1 MPVKI
6 RLRRLGRKGRP
17 FYHIVAADSRAPRDG
32 KFLEK
37 IGTYNPITTPASIEL
52 DVDIALKWLA
62 NGAQPTDTAKN
73 ILSHAGVLY
82 KKHLMRGVAKGAMTV
97 EEAEVKFTA
106 WVEEKEAKNAKQA
119 DSIATKASKIA
130 AERMKAE
137 TAAKEA
143 QAAAIAAANTPEP
156 VAEEMVAESEEAT
169 TDAPAEEAANAE
181 EE

>member
-37 IGTYNPITTPASIEL
+37 IGTYNPITNPATIDL
-52 DVDIALKWLA
+52 DVDLALSWLA

-73 ILSHAGVLY
+73 ILSHTGVMY
-82 KKHLMRGVAKGAMTV
+82 KKHLLRGVKKGAMTV
-97 EEAEVKFTA
+97 EEAETKFQA
-106 WVEEKEAKNAKQA
+106 WLEEKNAKVSKQTDTITAKA
-119 DSIATKASKIA
+119 DKIA

-137 TAAKEA
+137 VAANEA

-156 VAEEMVAESEEAT
+156 VEEEAPVAEAETE
-169 TDAPAEEAANAE
+169 APAEEAPSAE
-181 EE
+181 

>member
-37 IGTYNPITTPASIEL
+37 IGTYNPITNPATIDL
-52 DVDIALKWLA
+52 DVDAALKWLA

-73 ILSHAGVLY
+73 ILSYKGVMY
-82 KKHLMRGVAKGAMTV
+82 KKHLMRGVAKGAMT
-97 EEAEVKFTA
+97 EEQANEKFNA
-106 WVEEKEAKNAKQA
+106 WLEEKNAKI
-119 DSIATKASKIA
+119 SSKAEGVSAKAAKEA
-130 AERMKAE
+130 AERLKAE
-137 TAAKEA
+137 VAVKEA
-143 QAAAIAAANTPEP
+143 QAAAIAAANAP
-156 VAEEMVAESEEAT
+156 VEE
-169 TDAPAEEAANAE
+169 APAEEAAASDE

>member
-37 IGTYNPITTPASIEL
+37 IGTYNPITNPATIDL
-52 DVDIALKWLA
+52 DVDAALKWLA

-73 ILSHAGVLY
+73 ILSYKGVMY
-82 KKHLMRGVAKGAMTV
+82 KKHLMRGVAKGAMTA
-97 EEAEVKFTA
+97 EEAEVKFAA
-106 WVEEKEAKNAKQA
+106 WLEEKEVKISKKAEGLSAKAK
-119 DSIATKASKIA
+119 KEA
-130 AERMKAE
+130 AERLKAE

-143 QAAAIAAANTPEP
+143 QAAAIAAANTP
-156 VAEEMVAESEEAT
+156 VEEE
-169 TDAPAEEAANAE
+169 APAEEAPAKDE